1 MSEISAE
8 LIKELRAKTGAGV
21 VDCKKALL
29 ESQGNIEIAIDIL
42 RKSGAAKADKKS
54 GRITAEGRV
63 VIKSQGNVSVM
74 AEVNCET
81 DFVAKNADFQNF
93 VQATADQILKEKS
106 KDVEALLSSSFQGKT
121 FKEAQQEIIT
131 KTGENISVRRFI
143 VLSSDAGEK
152 IGSYL
157 HMGDK
162 IGVLVKMK
170 GPADKLSDQVSR
182 DVAMHVA
189 ASAPS
194 YLAKENI
201 PADVIAKEK
210 EIYLEQMK
218 DSNKPAQVLEKI
230 IEGKISRFA
239 EDICLLHQLFVK
251 DPTGKLS
258 VAQFLKEI
266 HPDLTVVDFIR
277 YQVGEGIA
285 KRSDDFA
292 AEVAKQLESK

>member
-21 VDCKKALL
+21 VDCKKALT
-29 ESQGNIEIAIDIL
+29 ESQGDIEAAVDIL

-63 VIKSQGNVSVM
+63 VIKNLENVSVM

-81 DFVAKNADFQNF
+81 DFVAKNSDFQSF
-93 VQATADQILKEKS
+93 VQATADQILKEKP
-106 KDVEALLSSSFQGKT
+106 KDVDALLGSSLQGKT

-131 KTGENISVRRFI
+131 KTGENISVRRF
-143 VLSSDAGEK
+143 VLLQSGAGEK
-152 IGSYL
+152 IGSYV

-170 GPADKLSDQVSR
+170 GPADKMAENTIR

-251 DPTGKLS
+251 DPTGKQT

-292 AEVAKQLESK
+292 AEVAKQLKA

>member
-21 VDCKKALL
+21 VDCKKALT
-29 ESQGNIEIAIDIL
+29 ESQGDIEAAVDIL

-63 VIKSQGNVSVM
+63 VIKSLENISVM

-93 VQATADQILKEKS
+93 VQATADQILKEKP
-106 KDVEALLSSSFQGKT
+106 KDVDALLGSSFQGKS

-131 KTGENISVRRFI
+131 KTGENISVRRF
-143 VLSSDAGEK
+143 VLLSSEAGEK

-251 DPTGKLS
+251 DPTGKQT

-266 HPDLTVVDFIR
+266 HPDLTVVDFVR

-292 AEVAKQLESK
+292 AEVAKQLNG